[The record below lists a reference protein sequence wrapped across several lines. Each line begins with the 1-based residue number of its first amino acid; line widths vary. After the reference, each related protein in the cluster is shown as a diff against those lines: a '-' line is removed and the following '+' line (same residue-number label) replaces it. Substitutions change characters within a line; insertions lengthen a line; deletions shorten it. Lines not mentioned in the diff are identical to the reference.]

1 LKGISEGSLG
11 VGRMW
16 VTVRVVSED
25 GSRFVE
31 TRALVDT
38 GATLTVT
45 PRGIAVQLG
54 LRVTGKSR
62 VETGAGVMEVDRS
75 RAYIEIMGKA
85 DIVPVI
91 VSDMIDKVLIGVT
104 TLEILELEVDL
115 LAGRLRERTLLLY

>member
-1 LKGISEGSLG
+1 
-11 VGRMW
+11 MW

-31 TRALVDT
+31 TIALVDT
-38 GATLTVT
+38 GATLTVI
-45 PRGIAVQLG
+45 PKSIAVQLG

-75 RAYIEIMGKA
+75 RAYIEIVGKA

-91 VSDMIDKVLIGVT
+91 VSDIIDKVLIGVRHWRY
-104 TLEILELEVDL
+104 LSLK
-115 LAGRLRERTLLLY
+115 